1 MWLKKSKCIIN
12 TVLLTMIGVLLL
24 YYTNSSHKTLK
35 YWVQPDTVQYGEF
48 RYRLSVVETT
58 RVPNLLFMPLYHHEI
73 FISKQSVKPE
83 LDMMYGHY
91 KEYGFEG
98 EQENIKELLSQCQVR
113 WEENGVWFIEPDG
126 HKLFFPK
133 STFMGGR

>member
-1 MWLKKSKCIIN
+1 VKCIIN
-12 TVLLTMIGVLLL
+12 TVLLTIISVCLL
-24 YYTNSSHKTLK
+24 YYTNNSHKTLK

-83 LDMMYGHY
+83 MDMMYGHY
-91 KEYGFEG
+91 KEYGLEG
-98 EQENIKELLSQCQVR
+98 EKEEITEHLDRCQVR
-113 WEENGVWFIEPDG
+113 WEEEGVWFVEPDG

-133 STFMGGR
+133 SAFVGGR

>member
-1 MWLKKSKCIIN
+1 MWLKNRKCIIN
-12 TVLLTMIGVLLL
+12 TMLLTIISVHLL
-24 YYTNSSHKTLK
+24 YYTNNSHKTLK

-83 LDMMYGHY
+83 LDMMYGHF

-98 EQENIKELLSQCQVR
+98 DEEEIKEHLDRCQVR
-113 WEENGVWFIEPDG
+113 WEEEGVWFIESDG
-126 HKLFFPK
+126 HKLFFQK